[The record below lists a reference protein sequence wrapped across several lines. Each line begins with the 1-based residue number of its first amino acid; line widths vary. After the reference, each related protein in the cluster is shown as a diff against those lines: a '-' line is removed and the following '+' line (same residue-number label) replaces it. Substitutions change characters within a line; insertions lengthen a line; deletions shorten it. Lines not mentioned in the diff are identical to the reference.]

1 MHHDL
6 MMDRSSVATAPTA
19 DSRQAWTGSTRTD
32 RSRRAAAAR
41 KASKR
46 RRQVD
51 PTTSDRDYSAEE
63 LEFMQAM
70 QLYKQWSGRMFPTWS
85 EVLEVLQ
92 GLGYSKDLG
101 DHAAA
106 QTARADACSRMS

>member
-6 MMDRSSVATAPTA
+6 MRDRPSVATAATA
-19 DSRQAWTGSTRTD
+19 DSRPGWNTSKTD

-41 KASKR
+41 KASNR
-46 RRQVD
+46 RRQID
-51 PTTSDRDYSAEE
+51 PTTTDRDYSAEE

-70 QLYKQWSGRMFPTWS
+70 QLYKEWSGRMFPTWS

-101 DHAAA
+101 APASVE
-106 QTARADACSRMS
+106 TARADARSRTS

>member
-6 MMDRSSVATAPTA
+6 MGDRPSAATAPTA
-19 DSRQAWTGSTRTD
+19 DSRQGWSGASKAD

-41 KASKR
+41 KASNR
-46 RRQVD
+46 RRQID
-51 PTTSDRDYSAEE
+51 PTTTERDYSAEE

-70 QLYKQWSGRMFPTWS
+70 QLYKEWSGRMFPTWS

-101 DHAAA
+101 APASVE
-106 QTARADACSRMS
+106 TARADACSRTS